1 MVIENCRFSTL
12 SSDQEGGALLV
23 SNSSLLIAGSHFEE
37 NNAEFGGAPWPVF
50 GEFRRSLVKRG
61 WSTWSTPLVLA

>member
-37 NNAEFGGAPWPVF
+37 NVAEDEGY
-50 GEFRRSLVKRG
+50 E
-61 WSTWSTPLVLA
+61 